1 MGSEVIHIYI
11 GLSKVEFSIHKQLL
25 LSAGHIFA
33 DMFPPGRK
41 PNERVTLGKEDPQVF
56 KLFVEY
62 LYTKTI
68 PHVHGSMASHAN
80 EQRLHDLC
88 QLYAFSD
95 KFRLEVKICNK
106 IMDAIQD
113 GFLFLEKLPELP
125 LVAAVYQQTIHGS
138 KLRNFCIASLL
149 FSIPTQ
155 DDAKPDV
162 IARFLADDKDA
173 LRDFVRAVK
182 GLDIL
187 GRDPRIRD
195 CQGESGCVECLGD
208 SERLKDKHGAWPCQ
222 FHNHSVSRA
231 SRVKTDAESPAT
243 DLDAEE
249 GCYLWGA

>member
-1 MGSEVIHIYI
+1 MGSEVIRIYI

-41 PNERVTLGKEDPQVF
+41 PTERVTLGKEDPKVF

-68 PHVHGSMASHAN
+68 PHVNSSMSLQAN
-80 EQRLHDLC
+80 QQRLHDLC

-113 GFLFLEKLPELP
+113 GFLFLDKLPDLP
-125 LVAAVYQQTIHGS
+125 LVAAVYQHTINGS
-138 KLRNFCIASLL
+138 KLRKFCIASLL
-149 FSIPTQ
+149 FSMPGQEDI
-155 DDAKPDV
+155 KPDA
-162 IARFLADDKDA
+162 IARFLGDDKDA

-182 GLDIL
+182 GMDTL

-195 CQGESGCVECLGD
+195 CQGESGCVECHD
-208 SERLKDKHGAWPCQ
+208 DAERLKDKHGTWPCQ
-222 FHNHSVSRA
+222 FHNHSIPRV
-231 SRVKTDAESPAT
+231 SRVKTDAESPVSGV
-243 DLDAEE
+243 DAEE
-249 GCYLWGA
+249 GCYLWGT